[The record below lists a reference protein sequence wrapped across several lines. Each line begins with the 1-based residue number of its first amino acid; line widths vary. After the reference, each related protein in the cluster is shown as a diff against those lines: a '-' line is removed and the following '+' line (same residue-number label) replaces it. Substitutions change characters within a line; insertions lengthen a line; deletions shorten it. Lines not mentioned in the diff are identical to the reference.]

1 MGYGTTI
8 MIIILFVNLIVYLGA
23 LAMDNSD
30 IASPVISLLIDVAE
44 GDIISLI
51 PTTADLISSQTVIL
65 GLIIAGIIGM
75 SSLTGTYSLTGIGGS
90 GVGASQLP
98 MLIGV
103 FIFTSF
109 FLLPDFQ
116 AMNFPSPLGDVI
128 YAIFGLLLAV
138 GLNGVI
144 RGE

>member
-1 MGYGTTI
+1 
-8 MIIILFVNLIVYLGA
+8 
-23 LAMDNSD
+23 MDNSD